1 MTTSVN
7 IDFDKLDQD
16 ITSLKELLKELD
28 EPNYDKVEFWL
39 SGITGSGMVRDYLV
53 DFCNCTIDFH
63 RHIVSLINNTTAYL
77 ESVKKL
83 KDADQS
89 IANSL

>member
-16 ITSLKELLKELD
+16 ISSLKSLLEELD
-28 EPNYDKVEFWL
+28 EPSYEKVEFWL
-39 SGITGSGMVRDYLV
+39 SGITGSGMVRDYLI
-53 DFCNCTIDFH
+53 DFCNRTIDFH
-63 RHIVSLINNTTAYL
+63 RCIVSLINNTIAYL
-77 ESVKKL
+77 QSVKKL
-83 KDADQS
+83 KEADQS

>member
-1 MTTSVN
+1 MAASVN

-16 ITSLKELLKELD
+16 IISLKNLLKDLD
-28 EPNYDKVEFWL
+28 EPSYDKVDFWL

-63 RHIVSLINNTTAYL
+63 RQIVSLINHTVAYL

-89 IANSL
+89 IADSL